1 MPRPEG
7 GLVAVRTDPRPGV
20 GRGPAAQRAHGQGR
34 GLRRAGRDGA
44 GGVLETGMKHFS
56 NYNYDDIEMSFIQN
70 YVSHRYI
77 SFQKEKELMFTFEGD
92 FLGL

>member
-44 GGVLETGMKHFS
+44 GGVLETGMKH
-56 NYNYDDIEMSFIQN
+56 
-70 YVSHRYI
+70 R
-77 SFQKEKELMFTFEGD
+77 L
-92 FLGL
+92 